1 MEESKMRNQ
10 NNLQKINRNTILARG
25 KIIEINNDDNKPSF
39 TLFIRNGAG
48 RKHTYLKCYFNREK
62 FQLKKGM
69 VVSIS
74 GHIENINTKNS
85 YKVIVDSIQEEQT
98 ELATFFDKKP
108 RFGFAYP
115 KPFAK
120 LFVCGKVIDKH
131 LKPNSNWLDIIIQDN
146 CKNRIKIQYSTKMRV
161 NEIRFGIGD
170 NVYISAL
177 PISIQ
182 KTIQEETFIFEN
194 YILDDIVIERK

>member
-1 MEESKMRNQ
+1 MRNQ

-74 GHIENINTKNS
+74 GHIENINTKNC
-85 YKVIVDSIQEEQT
+85 YEIIIDTIQEEQT
-98 ELATFFDKKP
+98 ELAVFFNKKP
-108 RFGFAYP
+108 SFGFAYP
-115 KPFAK
+115 NHFAK
-120 LFVCGKVIDKH
+120 MFV
-131 LKPNSNWLDIIIQDN
+131 L
-146 CKNRIKIQYSTKMRV
+146 
-161 NEIRFGIGD
+161 
-170 NVYISAL
+170 
-177 PISIQ
+177 
-182 KTIQEETFIFEN
+182 
-194 YILDDIVIERK
+194 ERLLINI

>member
-1 MEESKMRNQ
+1 MRNQ

-25 KIIEINNDDNKPSF
+25 KIIEINNNDNKPSF

-74 GHIENINTKNS
+74 GHIENINTKNC
-85 YKVIVDSIQEEQT
+85 YEIIIDTIQEEQT
-98 ELATFFDKKP
+98 ELAVFFNKKP
-108 RFGFAYP
+108 SFGFAYP
-115 KPFAK
+115 NHFAK
-120 LFVCGKVIDKH
+120 MFVFGKVIDKH
-131 LKPNSNWLDIIIQDN
+131 LKPNSNWIEMIIKDN
-146 CKNRIKIQYSTKMRV
+146 CENRVKVQYSTKMRV
-161 NEIRFGIGD
+161 NETRFGIGD

-182 KTIQEETFIFEN
+182 KTIQNETFIFEN
-194 YILDDIVIERK
+194 YILDDIVMERK

>member
-1 MEESKMRNQ
+1 MEDIIMRNQ

-39 TLFIRNGAG
+39 ILFIRNGAG

-69 VVSIS
+69 TVSIS
-74 GHIENINTKNS
+74 GHIENINTKNC
-85 YKVIVDSIQEEQT
+85 YEIIIDTIQEEQT
-98 ELATFFDKKP
+98 ELEVFFNKKP
-108 RFGFAYP
+108 NFGFAYP
-115 KPFAK
+115 NHFAK
-120 LFVCGKVIDKH
+120 MFVFGTVINKH
-131 LKPNSNWLDIIIQDN
+131 LKPNSNWIEIVIQDN
-146 CKNRIKIQYSTKMRV
+146 CKNKVKVQYSTKMRV
-161 NEIRFGIGD
+161 NETRFGIGD

-182 KTIQEETFIFEN
+182 KTIQKETFIFEN